1 MLDKETVIRA
11 IENDNDYNECGEYYA
26 EFMNG
31 KPDMRYEYAYSELLK
46 EALASP
52 TKETSYEARLTTTT
66 IKVAA
71 DNGSQLLVKEHY
83 SCHSGSRTQWWVFD
97 KSSLKGD
104 VIWEDDDLG

>member
-1 MLDKETVIRA
+1 MFSNDEIIKI
-11 IENDNDYNECGEYYA
+11 IEHDHDYRTCGEYY
-26 EFMNG
+26 EDFIKGSMNLS
-31 KPDMRYEYAYSELLK
+31 YEYEYLPELQ

-66 IKVAA
+66 ITVVA

>member
-52 TKETSYEARLTTTT
+52 TKEADHFARLTDTTV
-66 IKVAA
+66 KVMI
-71 DNGSQLLVKEHY
+71 DDDTYLLVKERL
-83 SCHSGSRTQWWVFD
+83 SDWNGSRTQFWLVD
-97 KSSLKGD
+97 KVSLVGD
-104 VIWEDDDLG
+104 IIWENDDR